1 MQGLSFRESCA
12 RIGIHSISHSPTG
25 QPLMWISRSS
35 FANRFAAMLD
45 ILVSIELHE
54 FDARPTTSEELKT
67 KRSRDER
74 TKQRTRPSRTRT
86 AQAELRPGPEPRAE
100 PGAKHAQLM
109 ASKHKHRRAKLRVDR
124 GRVSSSTMSFS
135 PLRLRVTCAPVSQK
149 GSAGARGEAERRN

>member
-12 RIGIHSISHSPTG
+12 RIGIHSIAHSPTG

-86 AQAELRPGPEPRAE
+86 AQAELRPGPEHRA
-100 PGAKHAQLM
+100 GASAKHAQLM
-109 ASKHKHRRAKLRVDR
+109 ASKDKHRRAKLRVDR
-124 GRVSSSTMSFS
+124 GRVSSSTMSFFPS
-135 PLRLRVTCAPVSQK
+135 PP
-149 GSAGARGEAERRN
+149 